1 MGSTPGATATSLFG
15 CGSSVLPN
23 SSISAAPRSG
33 NRGISQ
39 MVSRKFTLFLPLQQV
54 DFIRLH
60 GFLIA
65 EQRDQDAQPYRR
77 FGHRVGDHEDSE
89 DLSVDILQRVR
100 KGDQVDVHR
109 VEDQLDRHQNDHDIA
124 PRQHA
129 DGADEQQ
136 GRAQGQIM
144 NRCNRVHGQ
153 ILFFA
158 ITTEPTTATSSRT
171 EAISNGSRY
180 SPNNASAI
188 CSVLPNPGGVPAAIP
203 TARGAANWK
212 EPMPLWMKYTTWA
225 PTAATATRATS
236 HCLLNCRCW

>member
-77 FGHRVGDHEDSE
+77 FGHRVEDHEDSE
-89 DLSVDILQRVR
+89 QVAPDILPRAHKTEQRKVEL
-100 KGDQVDVHR
+100 QVD
-109 VEDQLDRHQNDHDIA
+109 
-124 PRQHA
+124 
-129 DGADEQQ
+129 
-136 GRAQGQIM
+136 
-144 NRCNRVHGQ
+144 
-153 ILFFA
+153 
-158 ITTEPTTATSSRT
+158 
-171 EAISNGSRY
+171 
-180 SPNNASAI
+180 
-188 CSVLPNPGGVPAAIP
+188 
-203 TARGAANWK
+203 
-212 EPMPLWMKYTTWA
+212 
-225 PTAATATRATS
+225 
-236 HCLLNCRCW
+236 

>member
-15 CGSSVLPN
+15 CGSKTLPK
-23 SSISAAPRSG
+23 SSISAAPKSG

-39 MVSRKFTLFLPLQQV
+39 IVSRKFTLFLPLQQV

-60 GFLIA
+60 RFPVA
-65 EQRDQDAQPYRR
+65 EQRDQDAQPYGR
-77 FGHRVGDHEDSE
+77 FGHRVNDHEDGE
-89 DLSVDILQRVR
+89 NLPVDILQRVR
-100 KGDQVDVHR
+100 KRDQVDIHR

-129 DGADEQQ
+129 HGADEQQ

-144 NRCNRVHGQ
+144 NRCNRVHRQ

-180 SPNNASAI
+180 SPNNESAMR
-188 CSVLPNPGGVPAAIP
+188 SVLPNPAGVPA
-203 TARGAANWK
+203 TRGAANWK
-212 EPMPLWMKYTTWA
+212 ESLPRQMKYATCA
-225 PTAATATRATS
+225 PPDR
-236 HCLLNCRCW
+236 